1 MKRKKSCNDPPSSS
15 SSKKK
20 CNHTSSIDP
29 TSTNPTSFS
38 PVDPTVNHP
47 PSSSNPN
54 PSSSNP
60 ICNEDIS
67 FFNKNCK
74 QWYENFFNYRPL
86 LLERFVLIDQL
97 KEEGCNVIFSL
108 HQWNSAIDIKKTDKA
123 YNTLVKIFY
132 SNMHDI
138 DRDDHK
144 FKSLVRNTS
153 FEITP
158 ELVSKILGVRRPFIP
173 NNTLTYPFKN
183 FKDISKLKD
192 VHAKIKAGVPNSF
205 TIGVP
210 NSSTAGVPN
219 SFTIGV
225 PNSSKAGLPPDPLQ
239 IYGMLLVVSAL
250 RWQVFMIRPKR
261 EDGILVKVMLQDLK
275 IVCPLSVVTSVKWIK
290 WESLPLNMVKMNMD
304 GASKGSSGLSGGG
317 CNASSWK
324 NAITPGS
331 GRMRCAIIRNGDEFC
346 RMLNSYAIKTGFGP
360 LEGLKPVYVIYSFR
374 LGISAHFELL
384 KG

>member
-29 TSTNPTSFS
+29 TFFS

-97 KEEGCNVIFSL
+97 KEVGCNVIFSL

-183 FKDISKLKD
+183 FKDIPKLKD
-192 VHAKIKAGVPNSF
+192 VHAEIKAGVPNSF

-210 NSSTAGVPN
+210 NSSKV
-219 SFTIGV
+219 
-225 PNSSKAGLPPDPLQ
+225 GLPPDPLQ

-261 EDGILVKVMLQDLK
+261 EDGILGKVMLQDLK

-304 GASKGSSGLSGGG
+304 GASKGSSGLSGECSTGII
-317 CNASSWK
+317 SSSGVQYYQQLD
-324 NAITPGS
+324 GS
-331 GRMRCAIIRNGDEFC
+331 
-346 RMLNSYAIKTGFGP
+346 
-360 LEGLKPVYVIYSFR
+360 V
-374 LGISAHFELL
+374 
-384 KG
+384 